1 MKLPPPNWVK
11 CFIPPPNLSSADY
24 GDAGVVGWPEKRT
37 DLCVDAV
44 SCTLHGWTVSN
55 WSRGSIIVSYILSY
69 SNNIIVSRH
78 LIRHSIR
85 ISENIDFIF
94 KEFISYYLYIP
105 DQEGQLQEL
114 AGVEDGVV
122 ALVHHLHTGHLHHI
136 VVLSGGVDDVSIPH
150 LGRIRSHKAD

>member
-1 MKLPPPNWVK
+1 MLTES
-11 CFIPPPNLSSADY
+11 IPMEML
-24 GDAGVVGWPEKRT
+24 GWLAGLKKG
-37 DLCVDAV
+37 LIICVLLQCP
-44 SCTLHGWTVSN
+44 CTLHGWTVSN

-85 ISENIDFIF
+85 ISENIDYIF
-94 KEFISYYLYIP
+94 KELIPYYLYLP

-136 VVLSGGVDDVSIPH
+136 VVLSGGVDDISIPH
-150 LGRIRSHKAD
+150 LGHIRSNKAD